1 MNRHNDKGIKDLV
14 NGFIDHYKLR
24 PKYYEYKIK
33 SYWTEEMSPLAN
45 RYTTQI
51 RIKDNKLFVHI
62 SSASVKH
69 ELTLGREKIKNNINE
84 FLEEEYLEE
93 VILM

>member
-14 NGFIDHYKLR
+14 SVFIDHYKLR

-33 SYWTEEMSPLAN
+33 NYWTEEMSPLAN

-51 RIKDNKLFVHI
+51 RIQNNKLFVHI

-69 ELTLGREKIKNNINE
+69 ELTLGREKIKKNINDW
-84 FLEEEYLEE
+84 LEEEYLKE
-93 VILM
+93 VVFM